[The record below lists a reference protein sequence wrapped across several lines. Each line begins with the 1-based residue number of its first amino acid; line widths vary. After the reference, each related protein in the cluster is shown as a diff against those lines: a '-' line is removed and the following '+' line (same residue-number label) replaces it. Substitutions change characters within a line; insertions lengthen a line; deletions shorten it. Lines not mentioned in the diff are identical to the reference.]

1 MEPPSYGHPMT
12 SHERIPTSEFTHL
25 VARDGVAAHRR
36 ELAALGA
43 RAVAVG
49 VQPGAASVLL
59 DPGADD
65 VVRERAFAVVMR
77 ALTGRRRSTED
88 TAGRSPEFVVV
99 A

>member
-1 MEPPSYGHPMT
+1 MT

-25 VARDGVAAHRR
+25 VARDGVASHRR

-43 RAVAVG
+43 RAAAIG

-65 VVRERAFAVVMR
+65 IVRERAFAVVMR

-88 TAGRSPEFVVV
+88 HRGRSPEFVVV

>member
-1 MEPPSYGHPMT
+1 MT

-25 VARDGVAAHRR
+25 VARDGVASHRR

-49 VQPGAASVLL
+49 IQPGAASVLL
-59 DPGADD
+59 DPGAPD
-65 VVRERAFAVVMR
+65 VVRERAFAVVAR
-77 ALTGRRRSTED
+77 ALTGRRRQSA
-88 TAGRSPEFVVV
+88 TAAEPSPEFVVV

>member
-1 MEPPSYGHPMT
+1 MT
-12 SHERIPTSEFTHL
+12 SHERIPTSEFTHR

-59 DPGADD
+59 DPGADN
-65 VVRERAFAVVMR
+65 VVRERAFAGVMR
-77 ALTGRRRSTED
+77 A
-88 TAGRSPEFVVV
+88 
-99 A
+99 